1 MKTLQLEA
9 VPLRLSPIQDYTSPT
24 MTTEPASS
32 ARAGA
37 KKRHGKTPSR
47 TVSLRVLPTKLRP
60 KTAPTS
66 PDPGETP
73 SGSTLAPPLPQSPR
87 IRRSSAPEEG
97 TQTPDWRTNQFT
109 TPLESD
115 AEFVRRTY
123 AHFSIAGVPD
133 DGFSD
138 GKEYTRE
145 KNGLSAWEEAALSR
159 PGSTIVASS
168 NTAQPSEGPGSSK
181 RPTDESAPVENG
193 AQSHF
198 AHALN
203 GSGSTRSAISQ
214 RTFQSATADV
224 HGDARR
230 PAFPASTST
239 ETSVSN
245 NTFLS
250 TNERRRRQEA
260 AEKKREELIG
270 NIDRYGFFS
279 EGAGTAHHTATL
291 LPSSLFAAP
300 FPKKGA
306 KGIAAQRGAL
316 PTRLSDPSA
325 EHANGKS
332 HATKSQAVHRA
343 RSAADATHRQREQ
356 ERIAKWARMLTV
368 KGRDQGH
375 NAIQFDFARGVDR
388 KLRRR
393 VYKGIPD
400 SWRSAAWSA
409 LLQHRGQTEEGR
421 HSYSLAKPHM
431 HSSTASIPV
440 SLNEPDGQR
449 FDRLKATASPH
460 DVQIDLD
467 VPRTISGHIQF
478 HTRYGQGQRAL
489 FHVLHAVSMLCDQ
502 CGYCQGMGPIAATLL
517 CYFSP
522 ERAYAAMVWMHNH
535 LNLHTTFSPGFPG
548 LVENLFVQ
556 DQLLRKYLPEL
567 AAVLDDQMVVASS
580 YATKW
585 YITLFSNSIPF
596 ETQLRVWD
604 AWLLDGQDV
613 IPVVAVAI
621 LWAHRGVI
629 LEPRADFETILS
641 ALSSFFVPDND
652 DALLFWVRDALARKD
667 VRSTISSA
675 REEYR
680 RKVQDGEASA
690 LML

>member
-1 MKTLQLEA
+1 
-9 VPLRLSPIQDYTSPT
+9 
-24 MTTEPASS
+24 MTTEPASP
-32 ARAGA
+32 ALAGVN
-37 KKRHGKTPSR
+37 KSHPKSHSR
-47 TVSLRVLPTKLRP
+47 SNSLRVFSAKLRP

-66 PDPGETP
+66 PDPGAQP
-73 SGSTLAPPLPQSPR
+73 SSSTLAPPLPLSPR
-87 IRRSSAPEEG
+87 IRRASAPQEG
-97 TQTPDWRTNQFT
+97 SETPEWRANQFI

-123 AHFSIAGVPD
+123 AHFSVAGVPD

-159 PGSTIVASS
+159 PGSTVATPTRNPVKHMGLPSSS
-168 NTAQPSEGPGSSK
+168 NQPTGSTS
-181 RPTDESAPVENG
+181 SAANG
-193 AQSHF
+193 VNGHVPP
-198 AHALN
+198 ALN
-203 GSGSTRSAISQ
+203 GSGSTNSAMSQ
-214 RTFQSATADV
+214 RTFQSANHGV
-224 HGDARR
+224 HGDTHRTGL
-230 PAFPASTST
+230 PASISA
-239 ETSVSN
+239 ETSLSN

-250 TNERRRRQEA
+250 TNERRRRQELA
-260 AEKKREELIG
+260 DKKREELIG

-279 EGAGTAHHTATL
+279 EASSNALHKAAL
-291 LPSSLFAAP
+291 LLSSLFAAP
-300 FPKKGA
+300 FPKKGT
-306 KGIAAQRGAL
+306 KGIAAQRASL
-316 PTRLSDPSA
+316 PTSLADASVANTNGGDQSMP
-325 EHANGKS
+325 HAV
-332 HATKSQAVHRA
+332 QQA
-343 RSAADATHRQREQ
+343 RSAADATHRHREQ
-356 ERIAKWARMLTV
+356 ERIAKWSRMLTV

-375 NAIQFDFARGVDR
+375 NAVDFDFARGIDR

-409 LLQHRGQTEEGR
+409 LIQHRQQTEEGR
-421 HSYSLAKPHM
+421 HSYSLAKPHLQT
-431 HSSTASIPV
+431 SAASIPI
-440 SLNEPDGQR
+440 SLNQPDAQS
-449 FDRLKATASPH
+449 FDRLKAMPSPH

-489 FHVLHAVSMLCDQ
+489 FHVLHAISMLCEQ

-522 ERAYAAMVWMHNH
+522 ERAYAAMVLMHNH
-535 LNLHTTFSPGFPG
+535 LNLHSTFSPGFPG

-556 DQLLRKYLPEL
+556 DQLLRKYMPEL
-567 AAVLDDQMVVASS
+567 ATVFDDQMVVASS

-613 IPVVAVAI
+613 ITLVAVAI
-621 LWAHRGVI
+621 IWAHRGVI
-629 LEPRADFETILS
+629 LQPRADFETILS
-641 ALSSFFVPDND
+641 ALSSFFVPEDD
-652 DALLFWVRDALARKD
+652 DALLFWVKNALARKD
-667 VRSTISSA
+667 VRSTIRSA

-680 RKVQDGEASA
+680 RKVESGEATS